1 MKKVFSWAV
10 VVVGLTATSWQARSA
25 EDKEQKLKA
34 DETQA
39 YYTRKSITY
48 VGLQPSQ
55 GITLVKGEKSAIE
68 KALKPAVELKRFDY
82 NAVNP
87 AEFGSL
93 DGFVQALRE
102 YVKKRSVDRA
112 AAEAEYELRFK
123 SARVYASDIDRIM
136 SSAYL
141 YLIEVSALRAAP
153 WVCWDEVTT
162 VPAKKP
168 GEKPRQK
175 VERKCRQ
182 GDPQDWKE
190 EPEVRVAVQGKVVFL
205 RANLLDESK
214 PATAPLAAIRWG
226 GDDVQG
232 YAGMPR
238 PPERRKLPPNATDK
252 MREEAE
258 EQYHQDLERYQQALA
273 EYRQKLPELQLQA
286 RVQAVRSVAGGSA
299 GGVEKQVK
307 SIPDFQLKSPVVGM
321 HDDRVQFMMG
331 QAEGVL
337 LDDTYDVTEFDAS
350 GAKNLIGYVK
360 VRDVGDAQGSGQG
373 TPSEAEK
380 VREKRDF
387 AGGELLYEH
396 PMMGM
401 SWSPFFQFQW
411 DLLGMVDEAG
421 PLFGGGMAFDFDLAN
436 AFGAPEIYLSVVLD
450 YLYAGD
456 DFHLPHFTLGLHKK
470 WYATSLVF
478 DLGGRV
484 GLGALVYGG
493 EEGASPYN
501 EDSKVSVGGLLTLG
515 LEWYIIPEF
524 SLFLRAEGG
533 YFAYVSGRSYVDD
546 EVKVNAQVGLIVSF

>member
-1 MKKVFSWAV
+1 MR
-10 VVVGLTATSWQARSA
+10 TSLIAMMALACWSLGAMASAA
-25 EDKEQKLKA
+25 EDKEKLLKS

-48 VGLQPSQ
+48 VGLNPAQ
-55 GITLVKGEKSAIE
+55 GVTLVKGEKSGIE

-82 NAVNP
+82 NSINP
-87 AEFGSL
+87 ADFGSL

-102 YVKKRSVDRA
+102 YVRKRAVDRA
-112 AAEAEYELRFK
+112 SAEAEYELRFK
-123 SARVYASDIDRIM
+123 SARVLASDVDRIM

-141 YLIEVSALRAAP
+141 YFIEVDALRAAP
-153 WVCWDEVTT
+153 WVCWEEVTT

-182 GDPQDWKE
+182 GDPQDPKE
-190 EPEVRVAVQGKVVFL
+190 QPEMRVAVQGKVVFL
-205 RANLLDESK
+205 KANLQDETK
-214 PATAPLAAIRWG
+214 PATSPFQAIPWG
-226 GDDVQG
+226 GDDAQG
-232 YAGMPR
+232 YASIPP
-238 PPERRKLPPNATDK
+238 PPERRQLPPNATSK

-258 EQYHQDLERYQQALA
+258 EQYRLDMERYQQALA

-286 RVQAVRSVAGGSA
+286 RVQAVRSVAGGNA

-307 SIPDFQLKSPVVGM
+307 SIPDFQLKSPVVGV

-337 LDDTYDVTEFDAS
+337 LDDTYDVTEFDQAGQKS
-350 GAKNLIGYVK
+350 LIGYVK
-360 VRDVGDAQGSGQG
+360 VRDIGDAQGSGQG

-380 VREKRDF
+380 VREKRGF

-396 PMMGM
+396 PMLGV

-421 PLFGGGMAFDFDLAN
+421 PLFGGGMVFDFDLAN
-436 AFGAPEIYLSVVLD
+436 AFGTPEVYFDVVLD
-450 YLYAGD
+450 YLYAGN
-456 DFHLPHFTLGLHKK
+456 DFHLPHVTLGLHKK

-493 EEGASPYN
+493 DEGVSGYD